1 MLQLELVRFAF
12 FAISL
17 TCSHPYAYVCIFYMW
32 CGVFSARYGST

>member
-17 TCSHPYAYVCIFYMW
+17 TCSHPYAYVHSV
-32 CGVFSARYGST
+32 CGVFSFRSGST